1 MHSTKPSQTGITLVE
16 LLVAVALLA
25 VSLAVAAPAYRVMI
39 DTNRLSAGVNAFSGS
54 LQLAR
59 SEAVRR
65 GQRVTL
71 CVSDDG
77 KNCSTTGGWHRGWIV
92 FHDPDGNAQR
102 DSSEALIQVQAA
114 LQFLSIRGNQPVTRY
129 VSYTEHG
136 WPRLVSGALQMGTL
150 AFCTPGIAGHSLI
163 LSSAGRARL
172 SGAACSSV

>member
-1 MHSTKPSQTGITLVE
+1 MGSIRQAQFGITLVE
-16 LLVAVALLA
+16 SLVAAALLA
-25 VSLAVAAPAYRVMI
+25 VLLAVAMPGYRAMI

-77 KNCSTTGGWHRGWIV
+77 KSCSSTGGWHRGWIV
-92 FHDPDGNAQR
+92 FHDADGNAQR
-102 DSSEALIQVQAA
+102 DPSEALIQAQAA
-114 LQFLSIRGNQPVTRY
+114 RQFLSIRGNQPVARY

-136 WPRLVSGALQMGTL
+136 WPRLTTGALQMGTL
-150 AFCTPGIAGHSLI
+150 TFCLPGIAGHSLI

-172 SGAACSSV
+172 SDAVC